1 MAEPARVLIADD
13 EETFLLATADLLR
26 SRGVA
31 ADLARTGKE
40 AIALLQ
46 RQAYDLVVTDIRM
59 PGNSDLALVAHL
71 ERDRPGT
78 PVILVTGYPSLTT
91 AVSAISLPV
100 VAYLVK
106 PLDFEELMEHV
117 GRALADRQTA
127 RALTAAR
134 ERATRWEEELEAF
147 DRTVAAGRAPASLAL
162 AGFIDSAL
170 RNVVG
175 TMRDVRNLTG
185 ALADGTAEQTA
196 CQLLNCP
203 RHQRLMAALED
214 TVAVLEETKTAFK
227 SKQLA
232 ELRRRLES
240 VIQAERQPT

>member
-1 MAEPARVLIADD
+1 MEEPARILIADD
-13 EETFLLATADLLR
+13 EQTFLLSTADLFR
-26 SRGVA
+26 SRGFA
-31 ADLARTGKE
+31 ADVARSGAE
-40 AIALLQ
+40 AVELLNQ
-46 RQAYDLVVTDIRM
+46 HDYDLVVTDIRM
-59 PGNSDLALVAHL
+59 PGNADLALVAHL
-71 ERDRPGT
+71 ERTKPGM

-91 AVSAISLPV
+91 AVSAIRLPV

-106 PLDFEELMEHV
+106 PLDFEDLIGHAN
-117 GRALADRQTA
+117 RALSDRQA
-127 RALTAAR
+127 VRALTAAR
-134 ERATRWEEELEAF
+134 QRASRWERELELF
-147 DRTVAAGRAPASLAL
+147 DQAVGTRALSSVAV

-185 ALADGTAEQTA
+185 ALTEGTAEGTA

-203 RHQRLMAALED
+203 RQQRLLAALED

-240 VIQAERQPT
+240 VISAERHPG